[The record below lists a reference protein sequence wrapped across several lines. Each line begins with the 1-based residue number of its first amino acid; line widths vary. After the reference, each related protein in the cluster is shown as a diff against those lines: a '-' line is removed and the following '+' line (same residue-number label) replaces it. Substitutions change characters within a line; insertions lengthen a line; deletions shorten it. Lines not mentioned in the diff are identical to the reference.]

1 MEGFEMYKTICT
13 ATAAIAL
20 LSLGS
25 YVSAQ
30 AGGATSAPCKYSHA
44 AQASANVNAP
54 GQSAKLQAADVAIT
68 EFSSSSAKT
77 SVPKR

>member
-1 MEGFEMYKTICT
+1 MHKIICT
-13 ATAAIAL
+13 AAAVAL

-30 AGGATSAPCKYSHA
+30 AGGATSAPCKYSRNA
-44 AQASANVNAP
+44 PAANVSQPQTSNVQTAT
-54 GQSAKLQAADVAIT
+54 ADVAIT
-68 EFSSSSAKT
+68 EFSSSSARS